1 MTQTLKIAYG
11 SIVVG
16 IVVFLLKCTAYW
28 ITGSVALL
36 SDALES
42 TVNMATAVAALVAIR
57 IAMKPPDADHPY
69 GHHKAEFFSALLEGV
84 MIIVAALIILQ
95 EAFRSLIDPRMLT
108 QPFDGLLVN
117 GIAGVIN
124 GIWCWFLI
132 SRGRKLRSPA
142 LVADGRHL
150 FTDVLSSGGV
160 ILGVALAVLL
170 DWPILDPILAALV
183 AVNILWSGWNVMK
196 QSVSGLLDESVSDDQ
211 LNRIKELISQEAEG
225 ALEAHDV
232 KTRHAGRATFID
244 FHLVV
249 PGDMP
254 VSEAH
259 DICDRIERSLRQEV
273 DGATITIHVEP
284 EDKAKHS
291 GVIVL

>member
-1 MTQTLKIAYG
+1 VTQTLKIAYG

-16 IVVFLLKCTAYW
+16 IVVFLLKCAAYW

-42 TVNMATAVAALVAIR
+42 TVNMATAVAAVVAIR

-84 MIIVAALIILQ
+84 MIVVAALIILQ
-95 EAFRSLIDPRMLT
+95 EAFRALVDPRVLT
-108 QPFDGLLVN
+108 EPFDGLVVN
-117 GIAGVIN
+117 GIAGIIN

-132 SRGRKLRSPA
+132 SRGRRLRSPA

-150 FTDVLSSGGV
+150 LADVMSSGGV
-160 ILGVALAVLL
+160 ILGVALAVIL

-183 AVNILWSGWNVMK
+183 AVNILWSGWNVIK

-211 LNRIKELISQEAEG
+211 LDRIKELISQEAEG

-254 VSEAH
+254 VSDAH
-259 DICDRIERSLRQEV
+259 DICDRIEGSLRREV
-273 DGATITIHVEP
+273 DGARITIHVEP